1 MIKGLE
7 TFRSAFREYSD
18 SYILIGGAAC
28 NINLERAAIPFRT
41 THDLDIVLCVES
53 LTPEFGR
60 MFWRFIRSGGYQI
73 QERSTGEK
81 KFYRFRKPTALDY
94 PEMLE
99 LFARQ
104 PDNFEIPQ
112 DSQLTPIP
120 MDEEVSSLSAILLD
134 GEYYQFIQNNRIV
147 VDDISLLSTEALIV
161 LKAKAWLDLSA
172 RKEAG
177 EHVDSKDIKK
187 HKNDVFRLWAS
198 TSRETSVSIPAG
210 IIMEDMQ
217 RFLALLED
225 EEVDLSALHIDISK
239 TEVLGSLRSMFGT

>member
-7 TFRSAFREYSD
+7 IFREAFREYSD

-41 THDLDIVLCVES
+41 TRDLDIVLCVES

-60 MFWRFIRSGGYQI
+60 MFWRFIRSGGYQV

-112 DSQLTPIP
+112 DSQLT
-120 MDEEVSSLSAILLD
+120 L
-134 GEYYQFIQNNRIV
+134 NHHRR
-147 VDDISLLSTEALIV
+147 T
-161 LKAKAWLDLSA
+161 
-172 RKEAG
+172 
-177 EHVDSKDIKK
+177 
-187 HKNDVFRLWAS
+187 
-198 TSRETSVSIPAG
+198 
-210 IIMEDMQ
+210 
-217 RFLALLED
+217 
-225 EEVDLSALHIDISK
+225 
-239 TEVLGSLRSMFGT
+239 

>member
-7 TFRSAFREYSD
+7 VFREAFRGYSD

-28 NINLERAAIPFRT
+28 NINLEQAAIPFRT
-41 THDLDIVLCVES
+41 THDLDIVLCIES

-60 MFWRFIRSGGYQI
+60 MFWRFIRSGGYKI

-81 KFYRFRKPTALDY
+81 KFYRFRKPTDLDY

-99 LFARQ
+99 LFSRQ
-104 PDNFEIPQ
+104 PDNFEMPQ

-120 MDEEVSSLSAILLD
+120 MEEEISSLSAILLD

-147 VDDISLLSTEALIV
+147 VDDISLLSAEALIV

-172 RKEAG
+172 RKETG

-198 TSRETSVSIPAG
+198 TSRETSVTVPAG
-210 IIMEDMQ
+210 IKEDMQ

-225 EEVDLSALHIDISK
+225 EEVDLNSLHIDISK
-239 TEVLGSLRSMFGT
+239 TEVLVSLRSMFGI

>member
-7 TFRSAFREYSD
+7 IFRSAFSAFAD

-28 NINLERAAIPFRT
+28 NINLERTAVPFRA

-60 MFWRFIRSGGYQI
+60 MFWRFVRSGGYQI
-73 QERSTGEK
+73 QEKSTGEK

-99 LFARQ
+99 LFARK
-104 PDNFEIPQ
+104 PDNFETPH
-112 DSQLTPIP
+112 DTQLIPIP

-134 GEYYQFIQNNRIV
+134 QDYYQFIQNNRILI
-147 VDDISLLSTEALIV
+147 DGISLLSTEALIV

-177 EHVDSKDIKK
+177 EHVESKNVRK
-187 HKNDVFRLWAS
+187 HKNDIFRLWAS
-198 TSRETSVSIPAG
+198 TSQESSVSLPPG
-210 IIMEDMQ
+210 IRADMQ
-217 RFLALLED
+217 QFLASMKTED
-225 EEVDLSALHIDISK
+225 VDLSSLHIDLPRE
-239 TEVLGSLRSMFGT
+239 EVLQNLRSLFGL